1 MRPCCW
7 PGSPAR
13 GIAGRSRQTWRP
25 PRNPEPSSQR
35 TTCALS
41 RLSGAG
47 VSLTRAG
54 SVGGAVGVSEP
65 MGAVGAAVVGTGVV
79 GTGVVGTGVVGTGVV
94 GTGVVGTGVV
104 GTGVVGTGVVGA
116 GVVGVGD
123 VDWDGWTVLDTCG
136 VAAARAASA
145 LPPSAPAMCVAA
157 TGLCLGS
164 RLGGAL
170 WLDTGGA
177 TDGVWDAT

>member
-1 MRPCCW
+1 M
-7 PGSPAR
+7 
-13 GIAGRSRQTWRP
+13 
-25 PRNPEPSSQR
+25 
-35 TTCALS
+35 
-41 RLSGAG
+41 G
-47 VSLTRAG
+47 V
-54 SVGGAVGVSEP
+54 E
-65 MGAVGAAVVGTGVV
+65 GTA
-79 GTGVVGTGVVGTGVV
+79 VVGTGVVGTGVV

-123 VDWDGWTVLDTCG
+123 VDWDGWAVLDTWG

-157 TGLCLGS
+157 TGLCRGS
-164 RLGGAL
+164 RLGEAL

-177 TDGVWDAT
+177 TDGVCDAT